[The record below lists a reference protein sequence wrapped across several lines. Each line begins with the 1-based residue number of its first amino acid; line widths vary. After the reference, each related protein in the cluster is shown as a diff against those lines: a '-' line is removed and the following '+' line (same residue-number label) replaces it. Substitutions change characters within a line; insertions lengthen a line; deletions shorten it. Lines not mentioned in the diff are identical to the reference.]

1 MTIKEFDKMMK
12 LTFKDKVINIP
23 SDKPKKIKTK

>member
-12 LTFKDKVINIP
+12 LTFKDKVISIT
-23 SDKPKKIKTK
+23 SDKTKKIKTK